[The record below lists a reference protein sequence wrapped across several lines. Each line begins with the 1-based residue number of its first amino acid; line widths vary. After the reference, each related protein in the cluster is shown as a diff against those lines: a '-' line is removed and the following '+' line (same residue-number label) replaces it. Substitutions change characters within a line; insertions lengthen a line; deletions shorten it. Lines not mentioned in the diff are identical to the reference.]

1 MEIILEVLGTLAT
14 AMAIIDA
21 EYLEFGPFLRGN
33 PRCLLCRLY
42 HVEDDR
48 DSVFVGLSHDAY
60 IRVCSEGLD

>member
-14 AMAIIDA
+14 AMAIVDA
-21 EYLEFGPFLRGN
+21 EYLEFGPFLRGHA
-33 PRCLLCRLY
+33 RSLLCRLY

-48 DSVFVGLSHDAY
+48 DSIFVSLAYDAY